1 MERNFSEIFNYSES
15 SLDLWNAICDM
26 YGNQTNTAR
35 IFQIHHE
42 IKNLHQD
49 DRPFVQLLGDLKSL

>member
-1 MERNFSEIFNYSES
+1 MERNFSKIFNYSES

-42 IKNLHQD
+42 ITNLHQD
-49 DRPFVQLLGDLKSL
+49 DRPFIQLLGDLKSL